1 MYGPSATFWKYLR
14 LDKIQ
19 ELMENYCISLV
30 IFIFCVCVCVYPY
43 TTAAVFELS
52 MNRQRVWCVVNNL
65 SR

>member
-30 IFIFCVCVCVYPY
+30 IFIFFVCVCVYPY